1 MTTNAQALDE
11 VQVDWGKLLETQLE
25 RWQCGGSHGR
35 GIAEYISNC
44 DDSYRRLKKF
54 HGQTI
59 EVEIHSKRGR
69 HIDKLIIRDF
79 AEGMSCDDLENKF
92 FRYFWS
98 ASGRERGQPVTGR
111 FGTGGKAYAIMNFES
126 CWMTSVKNGLE
137 SKAWFK
143 WDELRQRIVRDYNKA
158 GYKNQRVNKP
168 NQTIIELEDSHK
180 VNHELIELVANLEK
194 LPRIRHVIKNQ
205 KVTVR
210 LCKKNE
216 DATFPLKYAE
226 PSNPVKV
233 WTFSAPKELCNGAGD
248 KPVLKLQ
255 YFQKPLEDNFI
266 DVSDGISSVADE
278 KVDKFDGRPFSKY
291 FDGSLTLIK
300 LRDSAAVKENRKGL
314 EEGDDLT
321 DAIES
326 FIKECV
332 YKVVSEV
339 EETQRQKERERRLSA
354 SNEEMKELSKFLRK
368 CDVNFKR
375 ELKELKKRAVI
386 NPTKESIN
394 ENKGDDEQPIYRKPI
409 ENDSPEVLIRG
420 RWVKTPIPTEPN
432 PEPNPNPEA
441 NPQAPQFIPDE
452 EGSDLAVLVGSQSS
466 ESAEGKKTR
475 EGLRVLMSD
484 DPTIPDEDRRVYG
497 EFNDPVDDRDMIG
510 KGIIWINAN
519 HPTIVERRTKSEND
533 PVFLE
538 MVANYVLM
546 VVSQYHAQ
554 KQYEAEPEEEKYD
567 PISLFRQKFFK
578 FQRDLRQDSEIS
590 YFDGEPVEQ
599 PKSTSAST
607 GLVKKKPPIAEFA

>member
-1 MTTNAQALDE
+1 MTTNAQASDE

-25 RWQCGGSHGR
+25 RWQGGGSHGR

-54 HGQTI
+54 HGQPI
-59 EVEIHSKRGR
+59 EVEIHSRRGR
-69 HIDKLIIRDF
+69 HIDKILIRDF
-79 AEGMSCDDLENKF
+79 AEGMSYDDLEKKF
-92 FRYFWS
+92 FQYFWS

-126 CWMTSVKNGLE
+126 CWMTSVKDGFEN
-137 SKAWFK
+137 KAWFK
-143 WDELRQRIVRDYNKA
+143 WDTERKRIVRDYNKA

-168 NQTIIELEDSHK
+168 NQTTVELEDSHK

-210 LCKKNE
+210 LCKKE
-216 DATFPLKYAE
+216 QAAQFPLKYAD
-226 PSNPVKV
+226 PGNPVKV
-233 WTFSAPKELCNGAGD
+233 WTFPAPKELRNGEAD
-248 KPVLKLQ
+248 KTALKLQ

-291 FDGSLTLIK
+291 FNGSLTLTK

-321 DAIES
+321 DAVES

-332 YKVVSEV
+332 YKAVSEV
-339 EETQRQKERERRLSA
+339 EEEQRRKERERRLSA
-354 SNEEMKELSKFLRK
+354 SNEKMKELSKFLRK

-375 ELKELKKRAVI
+375 ELRELKNRAVI
-386 NPTKESIN
+386 NPTEQNPDEN
-394 ENKGDDEQPIYRKPI
+394 EEENQQPIYRKPV
-409 ENDSPEVLIRG
+409 ESDVADKLIRG
-420 RWVKTPIPTEPN
+420 RWIETPGPGGN
-432 PEPNPNPEA
+432 GGGGGGLGGRV
-441 NPQAPQFIPDE
+441 PQFTPDE
-452 EGSDLAVLVGSQSS
+452 EGQEFAVIVGTQPYKRV
-466 ESAEGKKTR
+466 EGRKTR

-484 DPTIPDEDRRVYG
+484 DSTIPDEDRRVFG
-497 EFNDPVDDRDMIG
+497 EFDDPVDDRDMVG
-510 KGIIWINAN
+510 KGIVWINAN

-554 KQYEAEPEEEKYD
+554 KQYDAEPDEEKSD
-567 PISLFRQKFFK
+567 PILLFRQKFFK

-590 YFDGEPVEQ
+590 YFDIEPVEES
-599 PKSTSAST
+599 KSTSASS
-607 GLVKKKPPIAEFA
+607 GLVKKKPPIEDFI

>member
-1 MTTNAQALDE
+1 MNTNAQAADE

-25 RWQCGGSHGR
+25 RWQGGGSHGR

-54 HGQTI
+54 TSQPI
-59 EVEIHSKRGR
+59 EVEIHSRRGR
-69 HIDKLIIRDF
+69 HIDKLVVRDF
-79 AEGMSCDDLENKF
+79 AEGMSYDDLENKF
-92 FRYFWS
+92 FKYFWS
-98 ASGRERGQPVTGR
+98 ASGRERGEQVTGR
-111 FGTGGKAYAIMNFES
+111 FGTGGKAYARMNFAS
-126 CWMTSVKNGLE
+126 CWITSVKNGFE
-137 SKAWFK
+137 SRAWFK
-143 WDELRQRIVRDYNKA
+143 WDESRKRIVRDYNKA
-158 GYKNQRVNKP
+158 GYKNQRVNRP
-168 NQTIIELEDSHK
+168 NQTTVELEDSHK

-205 KVTVR
+205 KVIVR
-210 LCKKNE
+210 LCKKGQ
-216 DATFPLKYAE
+216 DAQLPLKYAE

-233 WTFSAPKELCNGAGD
+233 WTFPAPRELRNGEAD

-291 FDGSLTLIK
+291 FNGSLTLPK

-321 DAIES
+321 DAVES

-339 EETQRQKERERRLSA
+339 EEEQRRKERDRRLSA
-354 SNEEMKELSKFLRK
+354 SNEKMKELSKFLRK
-368 CDVNFKR
+368 CDLNFRR

-386 NPTKESIN
+386 NPTEESKNEKKE
-394 ENKGDDEQPIYRKPI
+394 KDDDEQTIYRKPI
-409 ENDSPEVLIRG
+409 ESDLSGVLIRG
-420 RWVKTPIPTEPN
+420 RWVKTQTPINPN
-432 PEPNPNPEA
+432 PRPNPNP
-441 NPQAPQFIPDE
+441 NPQGPQFIPDE
-452 EGSDLAVLVGSQSS
+452 EGPDLAVAIGSQPSK
-466 ESAEGKKTR
+466 SAEGKKTR

-484 DPTIPDEDRRVYG
+484 DPNIPDEERRVFG
-497 EFNDPVDDRDMIG
+497 EYDDPVDDRDMVG
-510 KGIIWINAN
+510 KGIVWINAN
-519 HPTIVERRTKSEND
+519 HPMILERRTKSEND

-554 KQYEAEPEEEKYD
+554 KQYDAEPEEEKSD
-567 PISLFRQKFFK
+567 PILLFRQKFFK

-590 YFDGEPVEQ
+590 YFDADAVEEKEPNSVKVKQ
-599 PKSTSAST
+599 PKKVVDIS
-607 GLVKKKPPIAEFA
+607 EFV